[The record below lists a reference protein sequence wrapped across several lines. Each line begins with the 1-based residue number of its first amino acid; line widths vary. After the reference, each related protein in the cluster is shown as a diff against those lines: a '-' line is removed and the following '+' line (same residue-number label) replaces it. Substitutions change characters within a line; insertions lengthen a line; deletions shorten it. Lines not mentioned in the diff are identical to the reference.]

1 MRSFVFKS
9 VLLWFALSGAMFSFA
24 ANSVGSNVVIVGAI
38 EVPYLL
44 EKEGKGEFYDLIRM
58 IVQETGLVFDVRF
71 APGVRVRE
79 WFNDGLIDVFMPAIA
94 SSISTSHLASSP
106 FFVKEILVFT
116 NSLPVPAHLADLQN
130 KVVGYTRGY
139 SYRADLLSGSN
150 TYYQGIGSDR
160 QSLLML
166 HNNRL
171 DVFLGE
177 KISVFKTIEEIKQHR
192 TTKDAGFYYIEQP
205 ISSELVYFAF
215 QSNAH
220 GAYLKEKYESALESL
235 RQQGKLKP
243 PLF

>member
-9 VLLWFALSGAMFSFA
+9 VLLWFALSGALFSFA

-58 IVQETGLVFDVRF
+58 IEQETGLVFDVRF

-79 WFNDGLIDVFMPAIA
+79 WFDKGLIDVITPAIA
-94 SSISTSHLASSP
+94 SSTTSAHIASSP
-106 FFVKEILVFT
+106 FFIKEIWAFT
-116 NSLPVPAHLADLQN
+116 TKLPVPTRLADLRN
-130 KVVGYTRGY
+130 KTVSYTQGY
-139 SYRADLLSGSN
+139 SYKVDLLSEPN
-150 TYYQGIGSDR
+150 AFYQGVSSDK

-166 HNNRL
+166 YNERL

-177 KISVFKTIEEIKQHR
+177 AISVFKAIEEIKQQSV
-192 TTKDAGFYYIEQP
+192 TNDVNFYYIEKP
-205 ISSELVYFAF
+205 ISSEPAYFAF
-215 QSNAH
+215 QPSQR
-220 GAYLKEKYESALESL
+220 GEYLKDKYEAALVSL
-235 RQQGKLKP
+235 RKQGKLEP

>member
-44 EKEGKGEFYDLIRM
+44 EKEGKGKFYDLIRM

-79 WFNDGLIDVFMPAIA
+79 WFNDGLIDVFMPVTA
-94 SSISTSHLASSP
+94 SSTTSAHIASSP
-106 FFVKEILVFT
+106 FFIKEIWAFT
-116 NSLPVPAHLADLQN
+116 TKLPVLTRLADLQY
-130 KVVGYTRGY
+130 KTVGYTQGY
-139 SYRADLLSGSN
+139 SYKADSLSEPN
-150 TYYQGIGSDR
+150 AFYQGVSSDK

-166 HNNRL
+166 YNERL

-215 QSNAH
+215 QSNKR
-220 GAYLKEKYESALESL
+220 GEYLKNKYENALMNL
-235 RQQGKLKP
+235 RKQGKLES

>member
-1 MRSFVFKS
+1 MRSFLLKS
-9 VLLWFALSGAMFSFA
+9 MLLWFALNGVLFTLA
-24 ANSVGSNVVIVGAI
+24 ADRVDDNLVIIGAI

-44 EKEGKGEFYDLIRM
+44 EKEGKGEFYDLIKM
-58 IVQETGLVFDVRF
+58 VEHESGLVFDIRI
-71 APGVRVRE
+71 APGERIRE

-215 QSNAH
+215 QSNKR
-220 GAYLKEKYESALESL
+220 GEYLKNKYENALMNL
-235 RQQGKLKP
+235 RKQGKLES